1 MIRRFFA
8 ATGGRWSPFIY
19 AVSIVVVVIG
29 GIWYTGY
36 NQRQS
41 DHRWC
46 ELLNIITSGP
56 APPPGP
62 AGERA
67 RVVGAELEK
76 LRKSFG
82 C

>member
-1 MIRRFFA
+1 MWA
-8 ATGGRWSPFIY
+8 SATGRWAPFVY
-19 AVSIVVVVIG
+19 AVSIVIVVVG

-36 NQRQS
+36 NQRVG

-56 APPPGP
+56 TPPPGP

-67 RVVGAELEK
+67 RVVGAELDK